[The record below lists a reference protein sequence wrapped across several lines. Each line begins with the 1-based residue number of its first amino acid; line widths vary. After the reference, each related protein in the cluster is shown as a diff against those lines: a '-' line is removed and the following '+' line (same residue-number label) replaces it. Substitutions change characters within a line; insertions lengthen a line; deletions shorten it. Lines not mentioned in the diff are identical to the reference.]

1 MCAGLDTDLPI
12 FSQTDCLEED
22 QCDVCV
28 KVDFPK
34 DGADDI
40 VCLHSTEVDTILE
53 GHLKK
58 ESDVGVT
65 VILPDED
72 NEATVSIP
80 KVLVSTI
87 FVV

>member
-1 MCAGLDTDLPI
+1 M
-12 FSQTDCLEED
+12 
-22 QCDVCV
+22 CV

-40 VCLHSTEVDTILE
+40 LCLQISPDVDTIFE
-53 GHLKK
+53 GSLKN
-58 ESDVGVT
+58 ESDVAVT

-80 KVLVSTI
+80 KVLVSTT